1 MRGAGAWGAH
11 RWGCYRRSPRSLFP
25 LHPFQLFFFFFVGFF
40 VCVCVRVYMRVVWL
54 GCAFSFVRGDWGSA
68 EGRGSV
74 GPPGSAC
81 CLHPR
86 REALLPRADRARTG
100 AAGGPEPAAGSPL
113 PGPERLCWEHRG
125 AAAAAGGLA
134 MPGGEGRVCALGGGE
149 RSFGTARRVGGVV
162 KLLGNFGF
170 GIQRRWRGSLR
181 ASCNHRGGSPPGG
194 EVEPCPREAGPHR

>member
-1 MRGAGAWGAH
+1 
-11 RWGCYRRSPRSLFP
+11 
-25 LHPFQLFFFFFVGFF
+25 
-40 VCVCVRVYMRVVWL
+40 MRVVWL

-81 CLHPR
+81 CRHPR